1 MVARPPLQRAIEP
14 SGTLEEDEPRRPG
27 SPTFTRMDL
36 GFVGLGA
43 MGQGMAR
50 VLLRAGHRVTVWNRS
65 PGRAAE
71 LAREGATVAQRP
83 ADAARA
89 GVVLSMV
96 ADDDAVREVTLGAD
110 GLLAGLP
117 DGGVHVST
125 STIGADTAEA
135 LARRHAEAGRRY
147 VAAPVFGRPEAA
159 AAGKLAVV
167 AAGPP
172 DAIARVRPA
181 LESLGPK
188 IFVLGEDPAAANIV
202 KLAGNFLITAVIEGL
217 AEALAVVGKAGIDR
231 ARFLDVL
238 FGSLF
243 DLPVYRGY
251 GKLVLEER
259 FSPPGFALPLGLK
272 DNRLLLRAGE
282 QHAVPL
288 PLASLI
294 RDRML
299 AAIATGHGQE
309 DWSAF
314 ARVVREEAGLAPP

>member
-1 MVARPPLQRAIEP
+1 ME
-14 SGTLEEDEPRRPG
+14 
-27 SPTFTRMDL
+27 L
-36 GFVGLGA
+36 GFVGLGG
-43 MGQGMAR
+43 MGHGMVR

-65 PGRAAE
+65 PGRTAE
-71 LAREGATVAQRP
+71 LAREGATVAQSP

-89 GVVLSMV
+89 GVVFSMV
-96 ADDDAVREVTLGAD
+96 ADDDAVREVTLGAG

-117 DGGVHVST
+117 DGGVHVSA

-135 LARRHAEAGRRY
+135 LARRHAETGRRY
-147 VAAPVFGRPEAA
+147 VGAPVFGRPEAA
-159 AAGKLAVV
+159 AAGKLVVV

-188 IFVLGEDPAAANIV
+188 LFVLGEHPAAANVV

-217 AEALAVVGKAGIDR
+217 AEAFAVVGKAGIDR

-243 DLPVYRGY
+243 DAPVFRTY

-259 FSPPGFALPLGLK
+259 FSPSGFALPLGLK

-288 PLASLI
+288 PLASLV

-299 AAIATGHGQE
+299 AAIATGHAQD

-314 ARVVREEAGLAPP
+314 ARVVREEAGLAPPAAS